1 MACSL
6 EDTRPIGSPTG
17 GDAGGGHETGKQDK
31 EMTPTEP
38 LDILYRDDQ
47 LVVVNKPPG
56 LMVHRSRLAGKKER
70 FVLQLL
76 RDQIGRR
83 VYPVHRLD
91 KPTSG
96 ALLFGLDPRTA
107 RTMADRF
114 ARRQVAKIYLA
125 VVRGYLDAHGEVSIP
140 LRADV
145 YRRRDDAELKSARTR
160 FVRLGRIEVPR
171 PVGPY
176 ATARYT
182 LLQVNP
188 ETGRMHQIRRH
199 LRDIAHPV
207 VGDRRYG
214 DSRHNRYFKEE
225 LGCRRLLLAA
235 VELGFAHP
243 ETENTISVSAPL
255 GPRFAGVLKRFGW
268 IDALPLRWRPP
279 AGAVDRCKN
288 AFSLPGDG

>member
-1 MACSL
+1 M
-6 EDTRPIGSPTG
+6 TPIGS
-17 GDAGGGHETGKQDK
+17 
-31 EMTPTEP
+31 
-38 LDILYRDDQ
+38 LDILYRDDH

-56 LMVHRSRLAGKKER
+56 IMVHRSRLAGKGER

-76 RDQIGRR
+76 RDQLGRR

-107 RTMADRF
+107 RSMADRF
-114 ARRQVAKIYLA
+114 ARREVTKLYLA
-125 VVRGYLDAHGEVSIP
+125 VARGYLDPHGEVALP

-145 YRRRDDAELKSARTR
+145 YRRRNESELKAARTR

-176 ATARYT
+176 ATARYS
-182 LLQVNP
+182 LLQVAP

-214 DSRHNRYFKEE
+214 DSRHNRFFKEE
-225 LGCRRLLLAA
+225 LGCGRLLLAA
-235 VELGFAHP
+235 VEIGFAHP
-243 ETENTISVSAPL
+243 ETGKNISVSAPL
-255 GPRFAGVLKRFGW
+255 GPRFIGVLRRFGW
-268 IDALPLRWRPP
+268 IEMLPFRWRQP
-279 AGAVDRCKN
+279 AGVGDRSEN
-288 AFSLPGDG
+288 PASLPGERQLV